1 MPNLKN
7 YTCVLGKVE
16 TNFRK
21 KINGKY
27 QGKYLRV
34 LLKRSLF
41 FLLFFLCITNET
53 AVACDPKDNAP
64 LNKWMSVLKQGVSK
78 HSAHELS
85 EDLSNGLDM
94 DLFLQ
99 NSVPSEILLS
109 VNNEDK
115 KQLKYFLKHAVS
127 HSLEQYLTNPNLGQF
142 YFQPIICQDANDQF
156 ILTVRY
162 ENGIRPIPLT
172 LSFYHSNAWVM
183 NDMAIDTTFLSK
195 AFLFQFQN
203 WALRES
209 SKQIMISIRNHNA
222 ILTNNITSA
231 S

>member
-1 MPNLKN
+1 MPHLKN

-21 KINGKY
+21 KIYAAY
-27 QGKYLRV
+27 QGKCVPL
-34 LLKRSLF
+34 LLKKSLF
-41 FLLFFLCITNET
+41 FLLFFLCLIAKT
-53 AVACDPKDNAP
+53 AVACDTKDNAP
-64 LNKWMSVLKQGVSK
+64 LNKWMSVLKQGISE
-78 HSAHELS
+78 HSAHQLS

-99 NSVPSEILLS
+99 NSVPSQILLS

-127 HSLEQYLTNPNLGQF
+127 HSLEQYLANPNLGRF
-142 YFQPIICQDANDQF
+142 YFRPIVCQDANHQF

-172 LSFYHSNAWVM
+172 LSFYHSDTWAM
-183 NDMAIDTTFLSK
+183 NDIAIDTTFLSK

-203 WALRES
+203 WALRDSTE
-209 SKQIMISIRNHNA
+209 QIMISIRNHNA